1 MIFEIEGQPHIGAA
15 FFLNEILDKKQCL
28 DFWRIKK
35 KGDSV
40 ALLFLV
46 IFCDYWRVIL
56 LFRFFAGI
64 TDLRNY
70 KESRSLAPAYDCS
83 ENIIVKN

>member
-1 MIFEIEGQPHIGAA
+1 MGLP
-15 FFLNEILDKKQCL
+15 FFLNEILDKKQSL
-28 DFWRIKK
+28 NLQRNKIE
-35 KGDSV
+35 GR
-40 ALLFLV
+40 LFAILFFV

-64 TDLRNY
+64 TDFRNY

-83 ENIIVKN
+83 ENIVVKN